1 MSFALGRNTVA
12 GEFFTAGTRISCRI
26 SVPVGGLNALLVDP
40 LHSYLELED
49 AYVSR
54 INTPGE
60 IVAHFDLA
68 AVRKDNILFILLP
81 RREEGALPK
90 GGAGF
95 LRSVFKEAFLTIPSF
110 EIRGQVETDPNASP
124 RDFLIQ
130 SIGRFVAVHDATV
143 TVALFP
149 DISFGG
155 KLVLVNKEQIEAF
168 CAD

>member
-1 MSFALGRNTVA
+1 MTFALGRNTIP
-12 GEFFTAGTRISCRI
+12 GEFFTAGSRISCRI
-26 SVPVGGLNALLVDP
+26 SVPPAGLSALLVDP

-54 INTPGE
+54 VNTPGE

-81 RREEGALPK
+81 RREEGTLPK
-90 GGAGF
+90 GGSGF
-95 LRSVFKEAFLTIPSF
+95 VRSVLKDAFLTMPSF

-124 RDFLIQ
+124 WEFLIQ
-130 SIGRFVAVHDATV
+130 SIGRFVPVHDATV

-155 KLVLVNKEQIEAF
+155 KLVLVNREQIESF
-168 CAD
+168 CFG